1 MNTKITAATDTIY
14 INRPGLANAA
24 ADGDALGFVGDY
36 TPCLAFERSAV
47 VGVFRPPYIP
57 ENANIEQ
64 VLVSDSFGMTYL
76 LCRVIGD
83 GLVTW
88 RLHIAYGI
96 QVVQPEHVALL
107 LG

>member
-1 MNTKITAATDTIY
+1 MCSSD
-14 INRPGLANAA
+14 L
-24 ADGDALGFVGDY
+24 GDY

-57 ENANIEQ
+57 ANSNIEQ
-64 VLVSDSFGMTYL
+64 VLVSDQFGMTYL

-83 GLVTW
+83 GIVTW
-88 RLHIAYGI
+88 RLHIAFGI
-96 QVVQPEHVALL
+96 KVVQPEHVALL